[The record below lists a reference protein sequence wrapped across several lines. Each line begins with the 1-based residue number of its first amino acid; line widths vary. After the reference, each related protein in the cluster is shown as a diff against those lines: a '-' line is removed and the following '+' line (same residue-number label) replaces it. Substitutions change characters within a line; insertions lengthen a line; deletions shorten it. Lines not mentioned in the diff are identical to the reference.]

1 LADRIYQAV
10 SEDEGYISAALL
22 ARFDAPFPRLPFEKI
37 DGETYQRLQQE
48 VAARRQTDDFYAALC
63 QYDSGVVVAE
73 GPAGCDSD
81 KCMLPE
87 QKG

>member
-1 LADRIYQAV
+1 LADQIYNAIANDQ
-10 SEDEGYISAALL
+10 GYISAALL

-37 DGETYQRLQQE
+37 DKATFDRLQSE
-48 VAARRQTDDFYAALC
+48 VISRQRISDFYTALI
-63 QYDSGVVVAE
+63 QHDSGYSMAE

-87 QKG
+87 S